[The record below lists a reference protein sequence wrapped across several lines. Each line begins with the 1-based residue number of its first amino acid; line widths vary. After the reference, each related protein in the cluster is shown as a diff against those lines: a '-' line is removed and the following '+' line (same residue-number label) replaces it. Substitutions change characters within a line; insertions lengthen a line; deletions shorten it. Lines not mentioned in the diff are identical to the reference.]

1 MCGYNFI
8 CTYLGSNFFN
18 FPRVELM
25 STLQVDIQLAPI
37 ARASKTLD
45 STFSMYYDIAC
56 KYVLTAHV
64 INHKSSNGTII
75 LTNEYINFRNISFS
89 MQKLYGPCFIFQ
101 YEKRLLCS

>member
-1 MCGYNFI
+1 
-8 CTYLGSNFFN
+8 
-18 FPRVELM
+18 M
-25 STLQVDIQLAPI
+25 STLQVDIPLAPIAI

-56 KYVLTAHV
+56 TIVHAHV

-75 LTNEYINFRNISFS
+75 LTNECINFRNISFS
-89 MQKLYGPCFIFQ
+89 MQKLYSPCFTFQ